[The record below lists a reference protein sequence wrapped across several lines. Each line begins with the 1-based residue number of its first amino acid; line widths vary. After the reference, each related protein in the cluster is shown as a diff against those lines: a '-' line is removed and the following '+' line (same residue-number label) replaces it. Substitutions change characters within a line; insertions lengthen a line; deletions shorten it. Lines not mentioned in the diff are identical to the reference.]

1 MENKISRKKNPPT
14 KKEIELANRLRSKRL
29 ENNLSLQEVAD
40 KLGISKVTV
49 SRYETLDIT
58 NIPSDKIEGMAK
70 LYNTTPAYLMGWE
83 DERIFRNQVVHG
95 VDIPAEKKINFI
107 KNIAKKLNEGY
118 SIDEIAKILSFPN
131 IDKFLNDTI
140 FEKDLLEMA
149 KNDTGV
155 FNSLADTVVLLTKQA
170 FKKAGLTF
178 DSEDEEINR
187 ETFEDVVN
195 RKNMSEI
202 LEKEI
207 SKYNKREIYD
217 FYINE
222 NLAGDVKY
230 KNKKISIIMGDPK
243 DKSTF
248 KELDLNSDENIELS
262 NVISLIQ
269 LALEKVELS
278 NKGRVGLENL
288 IGEIIKYDFASREN
302 TILKV
307 TPKKYDIS
315 QPDISDSINSSG
327 LAAFSGNI
335 KRVKK

>member
-1 MENKISRKKNPPT
+1 MKSIGERIREKRQNLGYTLEK
-14 KKEIELANRLRSKRL
+14 LANEIGVTPSTILKY
-29 ENNLSLQEVAD
+29 ENGS
-40 KLGISKVTV
+40 I
-49 SRYETLDIT
+49 
-58 NIPSDKIEGMAK
+58 NIPSDKIEK
-70 LYNTTPAYLMGWE
+70 LSIALKTTPAYLMGWE

-202 LEKEI
+202 LEREI
-207 SKYNKREIYD
+207 SKYNKRETHD

-230 KNKKISIIMGDPK
+230 KNKKISIIIGDPK
-243 DKSTF
+243 EKSTF
-248 KELDLNSDENIELS
+248 KELDLNSDENIKLGT
-262 NVISLIQ
+262 VISLIQ

-288 IGEIIKYDFASREN
+288 LCDIIEYFFIPKEPI
-302 TILKV
+302 TPKI
-307 TPKKYDIS
+307 TPKKYVSKIKNMN
-315 QPDISDSINSSG
+315 SDANEI
-327 LAAFSGNI
+327 AAFHGTGDKDND
-335 KRVKK
+335 

>member
-83 DERIFRNQVVHG
+83 DERIFRNQIVHG

-131 IDKFLNDTI
+131 IDKFLNNTI
-140 FEKDLLEMA
+140 FEKDLLKMA
-149 KNDTGV
+149 KNDTTV

-195 RKNMSEI
+195 KKSITEI
-202 LEKEI
+202 LE
-207 SKYNKREIYD
+207 REIKKYKNIETHD

-222 NLAGDVKY
+222 NLAGDIKY

-248 KELDLNSDENIELS
+248 KELDLNSDENIKLGT
-262 NVISLIQ
+262 VISLIQ
-269 LALEKVELS
+269 LALEKVELD
-278 NKGRVGLENL
+278 NQGYKGLENL
-288 IGEIIKYDFASREN
+288 ISSIVIKNYNEKETQKKKLIRTKRSHSIDN
-302 TILKV
+302 LNKNV
-307 TPKKYDIS
+307 TE
-315 QPDISDSINSSG
+315 
-327 LAAFSGNI
+327 LAALKGMH
-335 KRVKK
+335 KK

>member
-248 KELDLNSDENIELS
+248 KELDLNSDENIKLGT
-262 NVISLIQ
+262 VISLIQ
-269 LALEKVELS
+269 LALEKVELD
-278 NKGRVGLENL
+278 NQGYKALENL
-288 IGEIIKYDFASREN
+288 ISSIVIKNYNEKETQKKKLIRTKRSHSIDNLNKNVTEIAA
-302 TILKV
+302 LKG
-307 TPKKYDIS
+307 THKE
-315 QPDISDSINSSG
+315 
-327 LAAFSGNI
+327 
-335 KRVKK
+335 

>member
-14 KKEIELANRLRSKRL
+14 KKEIELANKLRAKRL

-83 DERIFRNQVVHG
+83 DKISILDSIALLSDYELEALNKILTGENSIESTYLSL
-95 VDIPAEKKINFI
+95 DKKDTKETLSQIL
-107 KNIAKKLNEGY
+107 KKLN
-118 SIDEIAKILSFPN
+118 KI
-131 IDKFLNDTI
+131 
-140 FEKDLLEMA
+140 
-149 KNDTGV
+149 
-155 FNSLADTVVLLTKQA
+155 
-170 FKKAGLTF
+170 KKERA
-178 DSEDEEINR
+178 EINSSK
-187 ETFEDVVN
+187 ETH
-195 RKNMSEI
+195 
-202 LEKEI
+202 
-207 SKYNKREIYD
+207 D

-222 NLAGDVKY
+222 NLAGDIKY

-248 KELDLNSDENIELS
+248 KELDLNSDENIKLS

-269 LALEKVELS
+269 LALEKVELDG
-278 NKGRVGLENL
+278 KGRLALENL

-302 TILKV
+302 ASLKV
-307 TPKKYDIS
+307 SPKKYDIP
-315 QPDISDSINSSG
+315 QLDISDTINDSG
-327 LAAFSGNI
+327 VAAFSGNI
-335 KRVKK
+335 KKVKK

>member
-1 MENKISRKKNPPT
+1 MKSIGERIREKRQNLGYTLEK
-14 KKEIELANRLRSKRL
+14 LANEIGVTPSTILKY
-29 ENNLSLQEVAD
+29 E
-40 KLGISKVTV
+40 KGGI
-49 SRYETLDIT
+49 
-58 NIPSDKIEGMAK
+58 NIPSDKIEK
-70 LYNTTPAYLMGWE
+70 LSIALKTTPAYLMGWE

-230 KNKKISIIMGDPK
+230 KNKKISIIIGDPK

-248 KELDLNSDENIELS
+248 KELDLNSDENIKLGT
-262 NVISLIQ
+262 VISLIQ
-269 LALEKVELS
+269 LALEKVELT

-288 IGEIIKYDFASREN
+288 LCDIIEHFFIPKES
-302 TILKV
+302 IIPKI
-307 TPKKYDIS
+307 TPKKHVSKIKNMN
-315 QPDISDSINSSG
+315 SDANEI
-327 LAAFSGNI
+327 AAFHGTGDKEND
-335 KRVKK
+335 

>member
-83 DERIFRNQVVHG
+83 EERIFRNQVVHG

-195 RKNMSEI
+195 RKNMSKI
-202 LEKEI
+202 LEREI

-248 KELDLNSDENIELS
+248 KELDLNSDENIKLGT
-262 NVISLIQ
+262 VISLIQ
-269 LALEKVELS
+269 LALEKVELD
-278 NKGRVGLENL
+278 NQGYKGLENL
-288 IGEIIKYDFASREN
+288 ISSIVIKNYNEKETQKKKLIRTKRSHSIDN
-302 TILKV
+302 LNKNV
-307 TPKKYDIS
+307 TE
-315 QPDISDSINSSG
+315 
-327 LAAFSGNI
+327 LAALKGMH
-335 KRVKK
+335 KK

>member
-1 MENKISRKKNPPT
+1 MKSIGERIREKRQNLGYTLEK
-14 KKEIELANRLRSKRL
+14 LANEIGVTPSTILKY
-29 ENNLSLQEVAD
+29 ENG
-40 KLGISKVTV
+40 GI
-49 SRYETLDIT
+49 
-58 NIPSDKIEGMAK
+58 NIPSDKIEK
-70 LYNTTPAYLMGWE
+70 LSIALKTTPAYLMGWE

-222 NLAGDVKY
+222 NLAGDIKY

-248 KELDLNSDENIELS
+248 KELDLNSDENIKLGT
-262 NVISLIQ
+262 VISLIQ
-269 LALEKVELS
+269 LALEKVELD
-278 NKGRVGLENL
+278 NQGYKGLENL
-288 IGEIIKYDFASREN
+288 ISSIVIKNYNEKN
-302 TILKV
+302 IEKETQ
-307 TPKKYDIS
+307 KKKLIRTKRS
-315 QPDISDSINSSG
+315 HSIDNLNKNITE
-327 LAAFSGNI
+327 LAALKGMH
-335 KRVKK
+335 KK

>member
-1 MENKISRKKNPPT
+1 MNTADIIKKRREELGLSQEELAAKLGYKSRSSINKIELGLSDIPFSKIPLFAKSLELEP
-14 KKEIELANRLRSKRL
+14 EI
-29 ENNLSLQEVAD
+29 
-40 KLGISKVTV
+40 
-49 SRYETLDIT
+49 
-58 NIPSDKIEGMAK
+58 
-70 LYNTTPAYLMGWE
+70 LMGWGE
-83 DERIFRNQVVHG
+83 EKTFRNQVVHG
-95 VDIPAEKKINFI
+95 TNISPENKIKFI
-107 KNIAKKLNEGY
+107 KSISEKLNEGY

-248 KELDLNSDENIELS
+248 KELDLNSDENIKLS

>member
-1 MENKISRKKNPPT
+1 MKSIGERIREKRQNLGYTLEK
-14 KKEIELANRLRSKRL
+14 LANEIGVTPSTILKY
-29 ENNLSLQEVAD
+29 ENGS
-40 KLGISKVTV
+40 I
-49 SRYETLDIT
+49 
-58 NIPSDKIEGMAK
+58 NIPSDKIEK
-70 LYNTTPAYLMGWE
+70 LSIALKTTPAYLMGWE

-202 LEKEI
+202 LEREI
-207 SKYNKREIYD
+207 SKYNKRETHD

-230 KNKKISIIMGDPK
+230 KNKKISIIIGDPK
-243 DKSTF
+243 EKSTF
-248 KELDLNSDENIELS
+248 KELDLNSDENIKLGT
-262 NVISLIQ
+262 VISLIQ

-288 IGEIIKYDFASREN
+288 LCDIIEYFFIPKELI
-302 TILKV
+302 TPKI
-307 TPKKYDIS
+307 TPKKYVSKIKNMN
-315 QPDISDSINSSG
+315 SDANEI
-327 LAAFSGNI
+327 AAFHGTGDKDND
-335 KRVKK
+335 

>member
-1 MENKISRKKNPPT
+1 MTEIKDRIISLRNEKNMTQAQLAKELNISPSAIGMYEQGRRKPSYELLE
-14 KKEIELANRLRSKRL
+14 EICDYFN
-29 ENNLSLQEVAD
+29 VD
-40 KLGISKVTV
+40 M
-49 SRYETLDIT
+49 D
-58 NIPSDKIEGMAK
+58 
-70 LYNTTPAYLMGWE
+70 YLMGRSEIRNRYQAGLIYDWE
-83 DERIFRNQVVHG
+83 TEKTSFLDDISPLSSYELEGLSKLLTGESSIESAYLSLNEKAPDETLRQIL
-95 VDIPAEKKINFI
+95 
-107 KNIAKKLNEGY
+107 KKLNKIKEERT
-118 SIDEIAKILSFPN
+118 EIKLSKI
-131 IDKFLNDTI
+131 TH
-140 FEKDLLEMA
+140 
-149 KNDTGV
+149 
-155 FNSLADTVVLLTKQA
+155 
-170 FKKAGLTF
+170 
-178 DSEDEEINR
+178 
-187 ETFEDVVN
+187 
-195 RKNMSEI
+195 
-202 LEKEI
+202 
-207 SKYNKREIYD
+207 D

-248 KELDLNSDENIELS
+248 KELDLNSDENIKLS

>member
-1 MENKISRKKNPPT
+1 MTEIKDRIISLRNEKNMTQAQLAKELNISPSAIGMYEQGRRKPSYELLE
-14 KKEIELANRLRSKRL
+14 EICDYFN
-29 ENNLSLQEVAD
+29 VD
-40 KLGISKVTV
+40 M
-49 SRYETLDIT
+49 D
-58 NIPSDKIEGMAK
+58 
-70 LYNTTPAYLMGWE
+70 YLMGRS
-83 DERIFRNQVVHG
+83 D
-95 VDIPAEKKINFI
+95 I
-107 KNIAKKLNEGY
+107 KNRYQVGLSYDWEEEKTSILDDIAITPLSNYELEALNKILTGENSIESAYLSLDKKDSKETLSQILKKLK
-118 SIDEIAKILSFPN
+118 SLK
-131 IDKFLNDTI
+131 K
-140 FEKDLLEMA
+140 EK
-149 KNDTGV
+149 
-155 FNSLADTVVLLTKQA
+155 S
-170 FKKAGLTF
+170 
-178 DSEDEEINR
+178 EINLSK
-187 ETFEDVVN
+187 ETH
-195 RKNMSEI
+195 
-202 LEKEI
+202 
-207 SKYNKREIYD
+207 D

-248 KELDLNSDENIELS
+248 KELDLNSDENIKLS
-262 NVISLIQ
+262 TVISLIQ

>member
-1 MENKISRKKNPPT
+1 
-14 KKEIELANRLRSKRL
+14 
-29 ENNLSLQEVAD
+29 
-40 KLGISKVTV
+40 
-49 SRYETLDIT
+49 
-58 NIPSDKIEGMAK
+58 
-70 LYNTTPAYLMGWE
+70 MGWGE
-83 DERIFRNQVVHG
+83 EKTFRNQVVHG
-95 VDIPAEKKINFI
+95 ANISPENKIKFI
-107 KNIAKKLNEGY
+107 KSISEKLNEGY
-118 SIDEIAKILSFPN
+118 SIDEIARILSFPN

-202 LEKEI
+202 LEREI

-248 KELDLNSDENIELS
+248 KELDLNSDENIKLS
-262 NVISLIQ
+262 TVISLMQ

-288 IGEIIKYDFASREN
+288 LCDIIEYFLVPKESI
-302 TILKV
+302 TPMI
-307 TPKKYDIS
+307 TPKKYVSKIKNMN
-315 QPDISDSINSSG
+315 SDANEI
-327 LAAFSGNI
+327 AAFHGIGDKEND
-335 KRVKK
+335 